1 MKKGGVSR
9 MDQKRVERI
18 LELCKQIQPM
28 EHERKWQ
35 ILNHIAGGGTEE
47 TLDPPITPEERPFWD
62 LNKEYYDDCI
72 GDLPP
77 GKTFMFVPPNDPDL
91 EDW

>member
-1 MKKGGVSR
+1 

-35 ILNHIAGGGTEE
+35 ILNHIAEGKTDE
-47 TLDPPITPEERPFWD
+47 TLVPPLTSEERPFYM
-62 LNKEYYDDCI
+62 LNKETYDANIDK
-72 GDLPP
+72 LPP
-77 GKTFMFVPPNDPDL
+77 GKTFMFVPPNAPDL
-91 EDW
+91 EDR